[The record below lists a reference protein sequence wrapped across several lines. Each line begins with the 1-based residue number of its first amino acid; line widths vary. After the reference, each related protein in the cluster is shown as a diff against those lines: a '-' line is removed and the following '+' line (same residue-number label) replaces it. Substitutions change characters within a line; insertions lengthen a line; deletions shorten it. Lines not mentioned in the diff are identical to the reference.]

1 MKLILFLFSITMI
14 LPTTVLAQREHFAV
28 QQEKNKKP
36 SDPDANAP
44 TRQPPGF
51 SKSIINYQN
60 PLALR
65 RARAAYQRIITNG
78 DVRNKASRS
87 DAYLFLAP
95 EELSIAQKK

>member
-28 QQEKNKKP
+28 QQEKHKKP
-36 SDPDANAP
+36 SDPNAT

-51 SKSIINYQN
+51 SKSIINYQD

-65 RARAAYQRIITNG
+65 RARAAYQYSITNG